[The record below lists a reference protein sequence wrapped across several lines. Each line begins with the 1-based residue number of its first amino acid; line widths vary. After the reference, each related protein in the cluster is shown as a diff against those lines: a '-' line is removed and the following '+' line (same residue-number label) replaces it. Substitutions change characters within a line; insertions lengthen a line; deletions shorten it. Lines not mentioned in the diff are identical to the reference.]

1 MRKKTPFHV
10 SLFPVRDTS
19 PPRIAMISL
28 TDAQLNAWL
37 ISFVWPLTRILGLIM
52 VAPVFGH
59 RAVPARVKIG
69 LGIFIVLVIG
79 PALPPM
85 PDVALGSWQGLFILV
100 QQLLIGI
107 AIGFTMRVI
116 FAAVEA
122 AGEIIGLQMGLGFAS
137 FFDPQSAGQTL
148 VLARFF
154 NLLAMLVFLAVNGH
168 LLLVNL
174 LVASF
179 QSLPI
184 STQPL
189 SAAGFFNVAAFGST
203 VFAVG
208 LQLALPLIAI
218 LLMTNLAL
226 GILTRSAPQ
235 LNIFAIGFPITL
247 GVGLIVLDLTLPYF
261 VPQFEHLI
269 QDGLKASSM
278 VVQTLRP

>member
-1 MRKKTPFHV
+1 
-10 SLFPVRDTS
+10 
-19 PPRIAMISL
+19 MISL
-28 TDAQLNAWL
+28 TDAQLNTWL
-37 ISFVWPLTRILGLIM
+37 INFIWPLTRILGLIM

-69 LGIFIVLVIG
+69 LGIFIALIIA
-79 PALPPM
+79 PTLPPM
-85 PDVALGSWQGLFILV
+85 PDVGLGSWHGLFILV

-107 AIGFTMRVI
+107 AIGFIMRIV
-116 FAAVEA
+116 FAAAEA
-122 AGEIIGLQMGLGFAS
+122 AGEIVGLQMGLGFAS

-154 NLLAMLVFLAVNGH
+154 NMLALLVFLAVNAH
-168 LLLVNL
+168 LLLIGV
-174 LVASF
+174 LVDSF
-179 QSLPI
+179 QTLPI
-184 STQPL
+184 SPQPL
-189 SAAGFFNVAAFGST
+189 SAAGFYTVATFGST

-218 LLMTNLAL
+218 LLMTNLSL

-261 VPQFEHLI
+261 VPQLEQMLQKGF
-269 QDGLKASSM
+269 QATTM
-278 VVQTLRP
+278 VIQTLRPDGA

>member
-1 MRKKTPFHV
+1 
-10 SLFPVRDTS
+10 
-19 PPRIAMISL
+19 MINL
-28 TDAQLNAWL
+28 TDAQLNTWL
-37 ISFVWPLTRILGLIM
+37 INFIWPLTRILGLIM

-69 LGIFIVLVIG
+69 LGIFIALIIA
-79 PALPPM
+79 PTLPPM
-85 PDVALGSWQGLFILV
+85 PAVGLGSWHGLFILV

-107 AIGFTMRVI
+107 AIGFIMRIV
-116 FAAVEA
+116 FAAAEA
-122 AGEIIGLQMGLGFAS
+122 AGEIVGLQMGLGFAS

-154 NLLAMLVFLAVNGH
+154 NMLALLVFLAVNAH
-168 LLLVNL
+168 LLLIGV
-174 LVASF
+174 LVDSF
-179 QSLPI
+179 QTLPI
-184 STQPL
+184 SPQPL
-189 SAAGFFNVAAFGST
+189 SAAGFYTVATFGST

-218 LLMTNLAL
+218 LLMTNLSL

-261 VPQFEHLI
+261 VPQLEQMLQNGFQATTLVI
-269 QDGLKASSM
+269 
-278 VVQTLRP
+278 QTLRPGGA

>member
-1 MRKKTPFHV
+1 
-10 SLFPVRDTS
+10 
-19 PPRIAMISL
+19 MISL

-59 RAVPARVKIG
+59 RAVPGRVKIG
-69 LGIFIVLVIG
+69 LGIFIALIAA

-85 PDVALGSWQGLFILV
+85 PAVGLGSWHGLFILV
-100 QQLLIGI
+100 QQFLIGV
-107 AIGFTMRVI
+107 AIGFIMRVV

-154 NLLAMLVFLAVNGH
+154 NMLAVLLLLAVNAH
-168 LLLVNL
+168 LLLLGIV
-174 LVASF
+174 VESF
-179 QSLPI
+179 QTLPI
-184 STQPL
+184 SAQPL
-189 SAAGFFNVAAFGST
+189 AAAGFHNVAAFGT
-203 VFAVG
+203 TIFTVG

-218 LLMTNLAL
+218 LLVTNLTL

-247 GVGLIVLDLTLPYF
+247 GVGLIMLDVTLPYF
-261 VPQFEHLI
+261 APQFEQLI
-269 QDGLKASSM
+269 ASGLDAATS
-278 VVQTLRP
+278 VVLTLRPR

>member
-1 MRKKTPFHV
+1 
-10 SLFPVRDTS
+10 
-19 PPRIAMISL
+19 MISL

-37 ISFVWPLTRILGLIM
+37 INFIWPLTRILGLIM

-59 RAVPARVKIG
+59 RSVPGRVKIG
-69 LGIFIVLVIG
+69 LGIFIALIIA
-79 PALPPM
+79 PTLPPM
-85 PDVALGSWQGLFILV
+85 PDVGLGSWHGLFILV

-107 AIGFTMRVI
+107 AIGFIMRII

-122 AGEIIGLQMGLGFAS
+122 AGEIVGLQMGLGFAS

-154 NLLAMLVFLAVNGH
+154 NMLALLIFLAVNAH
-168 LLLVNL
+168 LLLIGV
-174 LVASF
+174 LVDSF
-179 QSLPI
+179 QTLPI
-184 STQPL
+184 SPQPL
-189 SAAGFFNVAAFGST
+189 SAAGFYNVAAFGST

-208 LQLALPLIAI
+208 LQLALPVIAI
-218 LLMTNLAL
+218 LLMTNLSL

-261 VPQFEHLI
+261 VPQLELMLQNGF
-269 QDGLKASSM
+269 KATAM
-278 VVQTLRP
+278 VIQTLRPGGV

>member
-1 MRKKTPFHV
+1 
-10 SLFPVRDTS
+10 
-19 PPRIAMISL
+19 MISL

-37 ISFVWPLTRILGLIM
+37 ISFIWPLTRILGLIM
-52 VAPVFGH
+52 VAPAFGH
-59 RAVPARVKIG
+59 RAVPGRVKIG
-69 LGIFIVLVIG
+69 LGVFIALIIA
-79 PALPPM
+79 PTLPPM
-85 PDVALGSWQGLFILV
+85 PDVGLGSWHGLFILV

-107 AIGFTMRVI
+107 AIGFTMRI
-116 FAAVEA
+116 AFAAVEA

-154 NLLAMLVFLAVNGH
+154 NLLAVLVFLSVNAH
-168 LLLVNL
+168 LLLIGI
-174 LVASF
+174 LVESF

-184 STQPL
+184 SHQPL
-189 SAAGFFNVAAFGST
+189 AAGGFYNLAAYGST
-203 VFAVG
+203 VFSTG
-208 LQLALPLIAI
+208 LQLSLPLIAI

-247 GVGLIVLDLTLPYF
+247 GVGLIVLNLTLPYF
-261 VPQFEHLI
+261 GPLFEQLI

-278 VVQTLRP
+278 LIQTLRPG

>member
-1 MRKKTPFHV
+1 
-10 SLFPVRDTS
+10 
-19 PPRIAMISL
+19 MISL

-37 ISFVWPLTRILGLIM
+37 ISFIWPLTRILGLIM

-59 RAVPARVKIG
+59 RAVPGRVKIG
-69 LGIFIVLVIG
+69 LGIFIALIIA

-85 PDVALGSWQGLFILV
+85 PDVGLGSWHGLFILV
-100 QQLLIGI
+100 QQLLIGV
-107 AIGFTMRVI
+107 AIGFIMRVV

-122 AGEIIGLQMGLGFAS
+122 AGEIVGLQMGLGFAS

-154 NLLAMLVFLAVNGH
+154 NMLAVLVFLAVNAH
-168 LLLVNL
+168 LLLIGV
-174 LVASF
+174 LVDSF
-179 QSLPI
+179 QTLPI

-208 LQLALPLIAI
+208 LQLALPLITI

-247 GVGLIVLDLTLPYF
+247 GVGLIVLDLTLPF
-261 VPQFEHLI
+261 FAPQLEQMI
-269 QDGLKASSM
+269 QNGFDATST
-278 VVQTLRP
+278 VIRTLRS

>member
-1 MRKKTPFHV
+1 
-10 SLFPVRDTS
+10 
-19 PPRIAMISL
+19 MISF
-28 TDAQLNAWL
+28 TDAQLNTWL
-37 ISFVWPLTRILGLIM
+37 INFIWPLTRILGLIM

-59 RAVPARVKIG
+59 RAVPGRVKIG
-69 LGIFIVLVIG
+69 LGIFIALIIA
-79 PALPPM
+79 PTLPPM
-85 PDVALGSWQGLFILV
+85 PDVSLGSWHGLFILV

-107 AIGFTMRVI
+107 AIGFIMRVV

-122 AGEIIGLQMGLGFAS
+122 AGEIVGLQMGLGFAS

-154 NLLAMLVFLAVNGH
+154 NMLALLVFLAVNAH
-168 LLLVNL
+168 LLMIGILVD
-174 LVASF
+174 SF

-184 STQPL
+184 STRPL
-189 SAAGFFNVAAFGST
+189 SAAGFYNVAAFGST

-218 LLMTNLAL
+218 LLMTNLSL

-261 VPQFEHLI
+261 VPQLEQLI
-269 QDGLKASSM
+269 QNGFQATTMLI
-278 VVQTLRP
+278 QTLRPGGV

>member
-1 MRKKTPFHV
+1 
-10 SLFPVRDTS
+10 
-19 PPRIAMISL
+19 MISL

-37 ISFVWPLTRILGLIM
+37 INFIWPLTRILGLIM

-69 LGIFIVLVIG
+69 LGIFIALIIA
-79 PALPPM
+79 PTLPPM
-85 PDVALGSWQGLFILV
+85 PDVGLGSWHGLLILV
-100 QQLLIGI
+100 QQLLIGV
-107 AIGFTMRVI
+107 AIGFIMRVV

-122 AGEIIGLQMGLGFAS
+122 AGEIVGLQMGLGFAS

-148 VLARFF
+148 VIARFF
-154 NLLAMLVFLAVNGH
+154 NMLALLVFLAVNAH
-168 LLLVNL
+168 LLLIGV
-174 LVASF
+174 LVDSF

-184 STQPL
+184 SPQPL
-189 SAAGFFNVAAFGST
+189 SAAGFYNVAAFGST

-218 LLMTNLAL
+218 LLMTNLSL

-247 GVGLIVLDLTLPYF
+247 GVGLIVLDITLPYF
-261 VPQFEHLI
+261 VPQLEQMLQNGF
-269 QDGLKASSM
+269 QATTM
-278 VVQTLRP
+278 VIQTLRPGGV

>member
-1 MRKKTPFHV
+1 
-10 SLFPVRDTS
+10 
-19 PPRIAMISL
+19 MISF

-37 ISFVWPLTRILGLIM
+37 ISFIWPLTRILGLIM

-59 RAVPARVKIG
+59 RAVPGRVKIG
-69 LGIFIVLVIG
+69 LGVFIALIIS
-79 PALPPM
+79 PTLPPM
-85 PDVALGSWQGLFILV
+85 PDVGLGSWHGLFILV
-100 QQLLIGI
+100 QQLLIGM
-107 AIGFTMRVI
+107 AIGFIMRVV

-122 AGEIIGLQMGLGFAS
+122 AGEIVGLQMGLGFAS

-154 NLLAMLVFLAVNGH
+154 NILAVLVFLAVNAH
-168 LLLVNL
+168 LLLLGV
-174 LVASF
+174 LVESF

-189 SAAGFFNVAAFGST
+189 SAAGFFNVATFGST

-208 LQLALPLIAI
+208 LQLALPLITI
-218 LLMTNLAL
+218 LLLTNLAL

-261 VPQFEHLI
+261 VPQLEQMF
-269 QDGLKASSM
+269 QNGFDASTT
-278 VVQTLRP
+278 VVRTLRPE